1 MWSEDWLLY
10 HKVVFD
16 GINKLVI
23 IVPGEDEVDVK
34 VDIYSSW
41 KEWVRLRDNAKFEPA
56 IRVSGG
62 DPITG
67 TALATGDVYFMI
79 SGWRIYISD
88 TCKITGVIYS
98 DDYPSPF
105 TLAGD
110 AKLVT
115 NSVSNLVQSLGF
127 NGTVNT
133 TVSPNVTAQDIWDY
147 LLSGANV
154 SGSAGNRL
162 KKLLTLA
169 EFIGLK

>member
-23 IVPGEDEVDVK
+23 IVPGEDSIDVK

-41 KEWVRLRDNAKFEPA
+41 KEWLQLRDNAKFEPA

-67 TALATGDVYFMI
+67 TALATGDIYFMQN
-79 SGWRIYISD
+79 SWRVFVSD
-88 TCKITGVIYS
+88 DCTITGTLYS
-98 DDYPSPF
+98 DNYPSPF
-105 TLAGD
+105 TLD
-110 AKLVT
+110 VDSKLVT
-115 NSVSNLVQSLGF
+115 NVVSNLVQSLGF

-133 TVSPNVTAQDIWDY
+133 TVSPNVTPQEVWDF
-147 LLSGANV
+147 LLSNANT
-154 SGSAGNRL
+154 SGSAGHRL